1 MIEVPLQ
8 YRRSLRPGIARQHRR
23 GDGGVLPARV
33 FRGRRI
39 AQQIGIDRLIG
50 VATEIAQAG
59 KAQLV
64 VPRAVVEER
73 VYFLAVCAGG
83 KAEIVEDRH
92 LHPDLEILKR
102 RPQRLGKLR
111 LVAVEVQKSVGKE
124 LGVVVEAARV
134 DDAQRAHDDLRV
146 ARGVERLHRVLAAV
160 DARLVQQFEQLLLE
174 RRVVRAAEQLVF
186 LDDVGE
192 VRRLDLI
199 AAAVI
204 LCQRD
209 HHTIKRRQIGAG
221 QLWTPHAQALQC
233 GVKGRHAVHAAQS
246 ALHEAQMPLAD
257 RSGLGE
263 KVKLLRD
270 RQLKA
275 DAVAEGPMLSA
286 PRKERRCNVKEDHA
300 GADAE
305 IDIDQNLNKHR
316 RSSFLVCFTA
326 RAFAECSTR
335 A

>member
-8 YRRSLRPGIARQHRR
+8 HRRSLRPGIARQHRR
-23 GDGGVLPARV
+23 GDSCILPARV

-39 AQQIGIDRLIG
+39 AQQIGVGGRIG
-50 VATEIAQAG
+50 VVSEVAQAG

-83 KAEIVEDRH
+83 KSEIVEQRH
-92 LHPDLEILKR
+92 LHPRLKR
-102 RPQRLGKLR
+102 IKRLPKRVGKLPCVARVVQQAVGEELAVIIEAACVDDPQRTHKDG
-111 LVAVEVQKSVGKE
+111 GI
-124 LGVVVEAARV
+124 AR
-134 DDAQRAHDDLRV
+134 R
-146 ARGVERLHRVLAAV
+146 VERLHGILAAV
-160 DARLVQQFEQLLLE
+160 DARFMQQVEQHRFQRLVLLPVEQP
-174 RRVVRAAEQLVF
+174 VF
-186 LDDVGE
+186 PDDIRKI
-192 VRRLDLI
+192 RRLDLI

-209 HHTIKRRQIGAG
+209 RHTVKRRQIGAG
-221 QLWTPHAQALQC
+221 QLWPSHAQALQR

-257 RSGLGE
+257 RSGLRE
-263 KVKLLRD
+263 TVKLPRD

-275 DAVAEGPMLSA
+275 DAVAEGPMLPA

-300 GADAE
+300 GAHTEVDV
-305 IDIDQNLNKHR
+305 DQNFNRHR
-316 RSSFLVCFTA
+316 RSPLSCVFYCQSFC
-326 RAFAECSTR
+326 RM
-335 A
+335 